1 MGHNIRACH
10 GINTIQGIGNVSK
23 GGLINRARQNIFY
36 KILSESTRILPAL
49 LFIYIARKL
58 GDEDFGKF
66 SFVYSFAGICFIVT
80 DFGLSTI
87 LIRNVSRQKELTREY
102 VGNILVLKILLSF
115 ICVSAICIFILFTD
129 YPTDVITLLVVF
141 GGVMFFKALID
152 FFCTV
157 LNAHERMDLE
167 AFLKGTNHILLF
179 VSGITILAV
188 GYGLFGLANVFL
200 VTFSFSS
207 IIGFCIVDVCIEK
220 IRPSFDLKFWRYIL
234 RESLPLALTVIFTV
248 IYFKIDV
255 VMLSIIRGSDS
266 EIGWYSAAM
275 RLVELVCIVP
285 ALIVSALFPIVS
297 SLYKESIDSL
307 KRVYKTSFRYLLA
320 IALPIS
326 VGTFLLSDRLIYII
340 YGKEYFKTIPAL
352 KILTLA
358 LIFIFANYIMM
369 NILVAVDR
377 QKTNAIMAG
386 ACVLVNIA
394 LNMCLIPYYGYLG
407 AGTATVITEIVLLA
421 LGLYYVTKY
430 ICKINIVAVV
440 SKPLISVAIMGT
452 FIVLATAKL
461 NLAFVI
467 VLCVLTYF
475 TCLLLFRFFT
485 KEDKVILM
493 HLLGK
498 AI

>member
-1 MGHNIRACH
+1 MP
-10 GINTIQGIGNVSK
+10 K

-58 GDEDFGKF
+58 GDEDFGKLSF
-66 SFVYSFAGICFIVT
+66 AYSFVGICFIVT

-102 VGNILVLKILLSF
+102 VGNILVLKIVLSF
-115 ICVSAICIFILFTD
+115 ICVSVIGIFILLTD
-129 YPTDVITLLVVF
+129 YPADVITLLVIF
-141 GGVMFFKALID
+141 GCVMFFKALID

-179 VSGITILAV
+179 VSGIAILSV
-188 GYGLFGLANVFL
+188 GYGLLGLANLFL
-200 VTFSFSS
+200 VAFSFSS

-234 RESLPLALTVIFTV
+234 KESLPLALSVIFTV

-275 RLVELVCIVP
+275 RLIELMGIVP

-307 KRVYKTSFRYLLA
+307 KGVYRTSFRYLIM
-320 IALPIS
+320 IALPIA
-326 VGTFLLSDRLIYII
+326 VGTLLLSEHLIYTI
-340 YGKEYFKTIPAL
+340 YGEEYVKTIPAL
-352 KILTLA
+352 KILSLA
-358 LIFIFANYIMM
+358 LVFIFVNYILM

-377 QKTNAIMAG
+377 QMTNAILAG
-386 ACVLVNIA
+386 TCVLVNIA
-394 LNMCLIPYYGYLG
+394 LNMCLIPHYGYLG
-407 AGTATVITEIVLLA
+407 AGTATVITEVVLFA
-421 LGLYYVTKY
+421 LGLHYVAKY
-430 ICKINIVAVV
+430 ICKINIVAVA

-452 FIVLATAKL
+452 FIVWANAKF

-467 VLCVLTYF
+467 VLSVLTYF

-485 KEDKVILM
+485 KEDKLILM
-493 HLLGK
+493 HLIQK
-498 AI
+498 

>member
-1 MGHNIRACH
+1 MPE
-10 GINTIQGIGNVSK
+10 K
-23 GGLINRARQNIFY
+23 GLIKRARRNIFY

-58 GDEDFGKF
+58 GDKDFGKL
-66 SFVYSFAGICFIVT
+66 SFVYSFAGICFIVA

-102 VGNILVLKILLSF
+102 VGNILVLKIVLSF
-115 ICVSAICIFILFTD
+115 ICISVIGIFILFTD
-129 YPTDVITLLVVF
+129 YPTDVITLLVIF

-152 FFCTV
+152 LFCTV

-179 VSGITILAV
+179 VSGIMIIAV

-200 VTFSFSS
+200 VAFSFSS

-234 RESLPLALTVIFTV
+234 KESLPLALTVIFTV

-275 RLVELVCIVP
+275 RLIELMGIIP

-307 KRVYKTSFRYLLA
+307 KGVYRTSFRYLIM
-320 IALPIS
+320 IALPIA
-326 VGTFLLSDRLIYII
+326 VGTMLLSEHLIDTI
-340 YGKEYFKTIPAL
+340 YGEEYVKTIPAL
-352 KILTLA
+352 KILSLA
-358 LIFIFANYIMM
+358 LVFIFVNYIMM

-377 QKTNAIMAG
+377 QMTNAIMAG
-386 ACVLVNIA
+386 TCVFVNIV
-394 LNMCLIPYYGYLG
+394 LNMCLIPHYGYLG
-407 AGTATVITEIVLLA
+407 AGAATVITEIVLFA
-421 LGLYYVTKY
+421 LGIYYVAKY

-440 SKPLISVAIMGT
+440 SKPFLSVAIMGT
-452 FIVLATAKL
+452 FIELATAKL
-461 NLAFVI
+461 NLALVI
-467 VLCVLTYF
+467 ALSVLTYF
-475 TCLLLFRFFT
+475 TCLVLFRFFT
-485 KEDKVILM
+485 KEDKMILI
-493 HLLGK
+493 HLIRK
-498 AI
+498 

>member
-1 MGHNIRACH
+1 M
-10 GINTIQGIGNVSK
+10 SK
-23 GGLINRARQNIFY
+23 DGLINRARQNIFY

-58 GDEDFGKF
+58 GDEDFGKLSF
-66 SFVYSFAGICFIVT
+66 AYSFVGICFIVT

-102 VGNILVLKILLSF
+102 VGNILVLKIVLSF
-115 ICVSAICIFILFTD
+115 ICVSVIGIFILLTD
-129 YPTDVITLLVVF
+129 YPADIITLLATF
-141 GGVMFFKALID
+141 GCVMFFKALID

-167 AFLKGTNHILLF
+167 AFLKGTNHLLLF
-179 VSGITILAV
+179 VSGIAILLV
-188 GYGLFGLANVFL
+188 GYGLLGLANVFL
-200 VTFSFSS
+200 VAFSFSS

-234 RESLPLALTVIFTV
+234 KESLPLALSVIFTV
-248 IYFKIDV
+248 IYFKVDV

-275 RLVELVCIVP
+275 RLIELMGIVP

-297 SLYKESIDSL
+297 SLYKESIGSL
-307 KRVYKTSFRYLLA
+307 KGVYKTSFRYLIM
-320 IALPIS
+320 IALPIA
-326 VGTFLLSDRLIYII
+326 VGTLLLSEHLIYTI
-340 YGKEYFKTIPAL
+340 YGEEYVKTIPAL
-352 KILTLA
+352 KILSLA
-358 LIFIFANYIMM
+358 LVFIFVNYILM

-377 QKTNAIMAG
+377 QMTNAILAG
-386 ACVLVNIA
+386 TCVLVNIA
-394 LNMCLIPYYGYLG
+394 LNMCLIPHYGYLG
-407 AGTATVITEIVLLA
+407 AGTATVITEVVLFA
-421 LGLYYVTKY
+421 LGLHYVAKY
-430 ICKINIVAVV
+430 ICKINIVAVA

-452 FIVLATAKL
+452 FIILATARL

-467 VLCVLTYF
+467 VLSALTYF

-485 KEDKVILM
+485 NEDKIILM
-493 HLLGK
+493 QLIGK
-498 AI
+498 QAH

>member
-1 MGHNIRACH
+1 VSRDGLVIRA
-10 GINTIQGIGNVSK
+10 
-23 GGLINRARQNIFY
+23 RRNILY
-36 KILSESTRILPAL
+36 KALSESTRILPAL

-66 SFVYSFAGICFIVT
+66 SFAYSFAGICFIVT

-102 VGNILVLKILLSF
+102 VGNILALKILLSF
-115 ICVSAICIFILFTD
+115 ICISVIGIFILFTD
-129 YPTDVITLLVVF
+129 YPADVITLLVIF
-141 GGVMFFKALID
+141 GSVMFFKALID
-152 FFCTV
+152 LFCTV

-179 VSGITILAV
+179 VSGIMIIAV

-200 VTFSFSS
+200 VAFSFSS

-234 RESLPLALTVIFTV
+234 KESLPLALTVIFTV

-275 RLVELVCIVP
+275 RLIELMGIIP

-307 KRVYKTSFRYLLA
+307 KGVYRTSFRYLIM
-320 IALPIS
+320 IALPIA
-326 VGTFLLSDRLIYII
+326 VGTMLLSEHLIDTI
-340 YGKEYFKTIPAL
+340 YGEEYVKTIPAL
-352 KILTLA
+352 KILSLA
-358 LIFIFANYIMM
+358 LVFIFVNYIMM

-377 QKTNAIMAG
+377 QMTNAIMAG
-386 ACVLVNIA
+386 TCVFVNIV
-394 LNMCLIPYYGYLG
+394 LNMCLIPHYGYLG
-407 AGTATVITEIVLLA
+407 AGAATVITEIVLFA
-421 LGLYYVTKY
+421 LGIYYVAKY

-440 SKPLISVAIMGT
+440 SKPFLSVAIMGT
-452 FIVLATAKL
+452 FIELATAKL
-461 NLAFVI
+461 NLALVI
-467 VLCVLTYF
+467 ALSVLTYF
-475 TCLLLFRFFT
+475 TCLVLFRFFT
-485 KEDKVILM
+485 KEDKMILI
-493 HLLGK
+493 HLIRK
-498 AI
+498 